1 MEDGAGCFR
10 FMACRSSRPTSGVHP
25 FHPQSAGQPTHTEG
39 WEMQGSR
46 EMGEYYHPRHSPKII
61 AALVLIC

>member
-1 MEDGAGCFR
+1 MVQDVLDSWHADQAGLQVKFI
-10 FMACRSSRPTSGVHP
+10 HP

-46 EMGEYYHPRHSPKII
+46 EMGEYYHPPKII